1 MLQNIL
7 DKINGVLWSNV
18 FVAFALL
25 SGLYYT
31 IRTKGAQFR
40 YIKLMWKYLFEK
52 QREEKGRTPF
62 QSFALTMSTRVG
74 TGNIAGVA
82 SAISIGGPG
91 AVFWMWASA
100 ILGAGTTIVECTL
113 AQIYKTREGN
123 EYRGGPQ
130 YFIEKGLRMKW
141 YAILFAACS
150 AISLGFCTPGIQANA
165 IADAMYNAF
174 GINKLLMGAIVAVLV
189 SLIIFGG
196 VKRISEFAEK
206 VGPVMAMGYIIIAL
220 IMIVINFKNIP
231 SVFSLI
237 FTSAFGVRPVFG
249 AIVGNAIIMG
259 VKRGIYSNEAGMGT
273 ATQAA
278 STAEVSHPAKSGL
291 VQAFS
296 VYVDTLFICTATAFM
311 ILFTGMYNIDGIVEN
326 LPGIEAGPGYVQ
338 YAINTLLPGFGSAFV
353 AIAMLLFA
361 FTTILGNYYAAETGV
376 AYLVDK
382 IKGANKKVLL
392 TIIRITTIAA
402 ILLFCSRSSL
412 LAWAVGD
419 LGMGIMS
426 WLNFIALL
434 PLSNIAIKAFRDF
447 EEQYK
452 QTGDAIFDPE
462 KLGIKN
468 TEVWEKSSV
477 LSR

>member
-1 MLQNIL
+1 MVQNIL
-7 DKINGVLWSNV
+7 DTINGYLWSNV
-18 FVAFALL
+18 FVTFALL

-40 YIKLMWKYLFEK
+40 YIKLMWKYLFEEQQK
-52 QREEKGRTPF
+52 EIGRTPF
-62 QSFALTMSTRVG
+62 QSFVVTMSTRVG

-91 AVFWMWASA
+91 AVFWMWVLA

-113 AQIYKTREGN
+113 AQIFKTREGS

-130 YFIEKGLRMKW
+130 YFIEKGLGVKW
-141 YAILFAACS
+141 YAVIFAACS
-150 AISLGFCTPGIQANA
+150 AIALGFCTPGIQANA
-165 IADAMYNAF
+165 IADAMHNAF
-174 GINKLLMGAIVAVLV
+174 GINKLLMGVIIAVLV

-196 VKRISEFAEK
+196 IKRISEFAEK
-206 VGPVMAMGYIIIAL
+206 VGPIMAIGYVLIAL
-220 IMIVINFKNIP
+220 IMMIVNFKDIP
-231 SVFSLI
+231 AVFSLI
-237 FTSAFGVRPVFG
+237 FKSAFGVEPVFG
-249 AIVGNAIIMG
+249 GIVGNAVIMG

-278 STAEVSHPAKSGL
+278 STADVSHPAKSGI

-296 VYVDTLFICTATAFM
+296 VYVDTIFICTATAFM
-311 ILFTGMYNIDGIVEN
+311 ILFTGMYNVDGIVES
-326 LPGIEAGPGYVQ
+326 LPGVEAGPGYVQ
-338 YAINTLLPGFGSAFV
+338 HAIDTMFPGFGSAFV

-392 TIIRITTIAA
+392 TAIRLATIVA

-426 WLNFIALL
+426 WLNLIALIL
-434 PLSNIAIKAFRDF
+434 LSN
-447 EEQYK
+447 
-452 QTGDAIFDPE
+452 
-462 KLGIKN
+462 
-468 TEVWEKSSV
+468 SS
-477 LSR
+477 